1 MADVAINSDDATIP
15 SVNFTEQG
23 SDPAAPAASHWQL
36 FFKAGGL
43 YARKSDGTVLGPFGE
58 GSGGDITVREVDG
71 DPIITGAALVVPNGT
86 LSQDGS
92 GRPQLAPLG
101 VNVQE
106 SVDKT
111 PMHAL
116 ILEFP
121 DGTLTDQ
128 GAGVIGYTPPVSG
141 SGPATIFLPLM
152 YGHTVV
158 QGTWAL
164 SANAAQSLY
173 SFNYNGASHADG
185 DEITFPICIPAGTYT
200 VDLMAVGFNN
210 YGIVEVYADTDL
222 IATFDGYRAIA
233 TYNILHRETGKVV
246 STDGYQLLHVKLNGK
261 NASSSSYNAGVTAIT
276 LHRTA

>member
-1 MADVAINSDDATIP
+1 MADVAINSDSATIP

-36 FFKAGGL
+36 FFKSGGL

-116 ILEFP
+116 LLEFP
-121 DGTLTDQ
+121 DGSLTDQ
-128 GAGVIGYTPPVSG
+128 GAGVIGYTPTGSGGVLQPTLFWPLSNLFTNVSG
-141 SGPATIFLPLM
+141 
-152 YGHTVV
+152 
-158 QGTWAL
+158 TWGNTNNTAYPPYNRVTTNPGQDG
-164 SANAAQSLY
+164 NAV
-173 SFNYNGASHADG
+173 SFPFYL
-185 DEITFPICIPAGTYT
+185 PAGTYT
-200 VDLMAVGFNN
+200 FTFISARANTGAIVDIAIGDVSIGSYDCYNSGTQ
-210 YGIVEVYADTDL
+210 YSTTQAYTGIVVPSGGKSTL
-222 IATFDGYRAIA
+222 TF
-233 TYNILHRETGKVV
+233 TV
-246 STDGYQLLHVKLNGK
+246 NGR
-261 NASSSSYNAGVTAIT
+261 NASSGGWTVWLVAMMVNQTA
-276 LHRTA
+276 